1 MWIIQYQDPLPGYI
15 NNMKMWSISHKQ
27 ISGHPSLFHYLLTI
41 TIQGAMEP
49 WMVNVGQTLY
59 SKQGA
64 KKTKLPFNSLGTC
77 FTELD
82 EGTQM
87 QEKNVVFGSKNG
99 CPLTFWIKFSW
110 INPMVAGYIAGVC
123 NLDLPQGHTGAH
135 GFAESR
141 VAPLLAGHLDIAMWR
156 FKSLLDMSSRFRVT
170 KSTCVWQIKLI
181 LVGGLE
187 HFFHNIWD
195 NPSQWPIFFRGV
207 ETTNQYYS
215 SVSV

>member
-59 SKQGA
+59 SKTGS
-64 KKTKLPFNSLGTC
+64 KKNKVTLQ
-77 FTELD
+77 FTGHLFHRIGWRD
-82 EGTQM
+82 TNAG
-87 QEKNVVFGSKNG
+87 KKRSFLARKNG

-170 KSTCVWQIKLI
+170 KKHMCL
-181 LVGGLE
+181 
-187 HFFHNIWD
+187 
-195 NPSQWPIFFRGV
+195 
-207 ETTNQYYS
+207 TN
-215 SVSV
+215 